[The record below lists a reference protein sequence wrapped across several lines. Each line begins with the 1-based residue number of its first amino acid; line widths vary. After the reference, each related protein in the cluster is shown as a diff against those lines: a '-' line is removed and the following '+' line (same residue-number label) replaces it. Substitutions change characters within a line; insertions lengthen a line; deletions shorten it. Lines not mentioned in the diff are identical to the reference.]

1 MENATLE
8 ERPDGVVVT
17 VDTDAGDVTG
27 HIATAE
33 SLTLVLTEDGS
44 TGYVWVLGE
53 GAVPVSDERAPR
65 PGASPCEIGGA
76 QIRTLRFAPPTPGET
91 AEVRLDL
98 RRPWMQ
104 DAPERSV
111 HLRVTGTSP
120 K

>member
-17 VDTDAGDVTG
+17 VSSDAGHVTG
-27 HIATAE
+27 DIATAE
-33 SLTLVLTEDGS
+33 GFTLVLTEDGS

-53 GAVPVSDERAPR
+53 GTVPVSDDRAPR

-76 QIRTLRFAPPTPGET
+76 QIRTLRFAAPAPGET
-91 AEVRLDL
+91 TEILLDL
-98 RRPWMQ
+98 RRPWTQ
-104 DAPERSV
+104 DKPERSV
-111 HLRVTGTSP
+111 RLRMTGTSP